1 MRLYLDH
8 FNAHFLL
15 YAFFAD
21 DFLLVV
27 YYICILDYGNN
38 VRQKAKLKRFSY
50 VSSKWV
56 IKQQRQLTT
65 STMHLAQELL
75 TNIQCSGGSR
85 SFAKEMRA
93 LKMRSIETSHQ

>member
-27 YYICILDYGNN
+27 YYICILDLGN
-38 VRQKAKLKRFSY
+38 VRQKANLSNFLIQ
-50 VSSKWV
+50 V
-56 IKQQRQLTT
+56 QN
-65 STMHLAQELL
+65 EL
-75 TNIQCSGGSR
+75 
-85 SFAKEMRA
+85 
-93 LKMRSIETSHQ
+93 

>member
-1 MRLYLDH
+1 MHH

-15 YAFFAD
+15 MNYY
-21 DFLLVV
+21 LLF
-27 YYICILDYGNN
+27 ICILDYGNN

-75 TNIQCSGGSR
+75 MNTQCSGGSR
-85 SFAKEMRA
+85 SFTKEMRA
-93 LKMRSIETSHQ
+93 MKTKSTVAGQWMLT

>member
-1 MRLYLDH
+1 MHH

-15 YAFFAD
+15 MNYY
-21 DFLLVV
+21 LLF
-27 YYICILDYGNN
+27 ICILDYGNN

-65 STMHLAQELL
+65 STMHLAQELP
-75 TNIQCSGGSR
+75 TVQGC
-85 SFAKEMRA
+85 
-93 LKMRSIETSHQ
+93 LKRFCKGD

>member
-1 MRLYLDH
+1 MHH

-15 YAFFAD
+15 MNYY
-21 DFLLVV
+21 LLF
-27 YYICILDYGNN
+27 ICILDYGNN

-75 TNIQCSGGSR
+75 MNVQCSGGSR
-85 SFAKEMRA
+85 SFAKEMGA
-93 LKMRSIETSHQ
+93 WNMRRVVANHQKLTMTN

>member
-1 MRLYLDH
+1 MHH

-15 YAFFAD
+15 MNYY
-21 DFLLVV
+21 LLF
-27 YYICILDYGNN
+27 ICILDYGNN

-65 STMHLAQELL
+65 STMHLAQNCYQ
-75 TNIQCSGGSR
+75 TQCSSHSR
-85 SFAKEMRA
+85 CLAKEMRG
-93 LKMRSIETSHQ
+93 LKMRSVGANQWKLTTN